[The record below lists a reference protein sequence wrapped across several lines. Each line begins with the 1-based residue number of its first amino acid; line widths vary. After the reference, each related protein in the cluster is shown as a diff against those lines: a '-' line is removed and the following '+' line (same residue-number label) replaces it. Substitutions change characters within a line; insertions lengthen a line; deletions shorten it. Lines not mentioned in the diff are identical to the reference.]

1 MTPEARLTAVENNLK
16 ALLGSDIYVT
26 RSYSDLD
33 TKMDT
38 YPRMYAI
45 VSSGF
50 PQFGKLFDTED
61 EIHNFMIVAQEQVTE
76 TTAGSE
82 KEAIEFAMIENIR
95 SLVANDGQ
103 QNDPLNIEIISARQS
118 RQMDPLYAWVLCELR
133 FNDL

>member
-1 MTPEARLTAVENNLK
+1 
-16 ALLGSDIYVT
+16 
-26 RSYSDLD
+26 
-33 TKMDT
+33 
-38 YPRMYAI
+38 
-45 VSSGF
+45 
-50 PQFGKLFDTED
+50 
-61 EIHNFMIVAQEQVTE
+61 MIVAQEQVTE